1 MNGSESEARAR
12 AVNEQ
17 NILVQQLRDSGN
29 EKEAER
35 LQETYHAREMS
46 GLAADVYK
54 SAKHEGKPPVGEVT
68 PESWTVGSNGRLGLF
83 PVLYRAQALQFQS
96 DALLVVVLDV
106 LHEPSL
112 QTLDAVKAVQVEK
125 F

>member
-1 MNGSESEARAR
+1 MAWICVSTK
-12 AVNEQ
+12 VDTHQEQ
-17 NILVQQLRDSGN
+17 ATPFQPI
-29 EKEAER
+29 AEPV
-35 LQETYHAREMS
+35 EGGVGPVAGVS
-46 GLAADVYK
+46 AA
-54 SAKHEGKPPVGEVT
+54 SMPRPSPHGEVT